1 MLSLGKTLYLWR
13 QEKGLTQG
21 QLSHRSG
28 VSRPNLSAIE
38 NGGRDVTVQTLRCLA
53 KSLDIKP
60 GVLVDGIIPQA
71 HLKKELSRES
81 LDRIARA
88 LVGQSIPLDRQEN
101 YIVRFIRPLIKRK
114 LGLTARY
121 KMSLPRTA
129 REEGL
134 ALMKAKSYLT
144 PDELKSI
151 LNRVEKMLSVTR

>member
-101 YIVRFIRPLIKRK
+101 YIVRFIRPLIKR
-114 LGLTARY
+114 
-121 KMSLPRTA
+121 
-129 REEGL
+129 
-134 ALMKAKSYLT
+134 
-144 PDELKSI
+144 
-151 LNRVEKMLSVTR
+151 